1 LARVG
6 PAGRVIL
13 GGMEFPPLS
22 RRTWFVLPAVVAI
35 GLLWAPA
42 AASARPAW
50 KVTDLRLK
58 ESVIYGISCP
68 STNFCVGVGTGATPP
83 EGLGSAG
90 VIVSS
95 RRPRGPASAWEV
107 TPFPRNPHFTPQ
119 LRDVS
124 CPTARLCVAVANKGT
139 VLTSTKPMGGRSA
152 WKVTRLPAGSLRKV
166 SCSSASFCVIA
177 GYYGK
182 FFVTRHPTGGTGAW
196 SPVQLDPSLGPTGIS
211 CPSTALCVTA
221 GNSSIFASNRPTDPG
236 SPWSVDSEFEILNTP
251 SKGADCPSR
260 QLCLVGGASG
270 VFTSHQPATPGNYTL
285 TSLPSAQTA
294 TTAVGC
300 ASPEA
305 CLAATEFGYV
315 FSSREPAG
323 GAAAWHRTRLPPAFD
338 SSPFDLACATTSLCV
353 ISGRNGLIA
362 SSSAP
367 LG

>member
-1 LARVG
+1 MKVS
-6 PAGRVIL
+6 
-13 GGMEFPPLS
+13 PLP
-22 RRTWFVLPAVVAI
+22 RRTWFAFLVVAAI

-42 AASARPAW
+42 AAPARSAW
-50 KVTDLRLK
+50 TVTDLRLK

-68 STNFCVGVGTGATPP
+68 STNFCAGVGTGATPP

-90 VIVSS
+90 VVVSS
-95 RRPRGPASAWEV
+95 RHPRGPASAWNV
-107 TPFPRNPHFTPQ
+107 TLFPRNPRFTPQ

-124 CPTARLCVAVANKGT
+124 CPAARLCVAVANRGT

-166 SCSSASFCVIA
+166 SCSSVSFCVIA

-196 SPVQLDPSLGPTGIS
+196 SPAQLDPSLGPTGIS
-211 CPSTALCVTA
+211 CPSTALCVAA
-221 GNSSIFASNRPTDPG
+221 GNSSIFASDRPTDPG
-236 SPWSVDSEFEILNTP
+236 SPWSVDSEFEILKTP

-270 VFTSHQPATPGNYTL
+270 VFTSHQPATPGSWTL
-285 TSLPSAQTA
+285 TPLPSAQTS

-323 GAAAWHRTRLPPAFD
+323 GATAWRRARLPLAFD
-338 SSPFDLACATTSLCV
+338 SSPFDLSCPAETLCI

-367 LG
+367 FG

>member
-1 LARVG
+1 MARVG